1 MALPVQEMFNRGALI
16 SLCFTSS
23 RFLSTYHVL
32 GINREVSKDGPWPQV
47 VLSALKE
54 GGSLM
59 TELDI
64 YTVFLDQSCLF
75 QQGRMSL
82 QMLACIS
89 PG

>member
-47 VLSALKE
+47 VLSAVKDRYMETTDLP
-54 GGSLM
+54 
-59 TELDI
+59 
-64 YTVFLDQSCLF
+64 
-75 QQGRMSL
+75 QGEVKQAQNEDL
-82 QMLACIS
+82 GNTI
-89 PG
+89 